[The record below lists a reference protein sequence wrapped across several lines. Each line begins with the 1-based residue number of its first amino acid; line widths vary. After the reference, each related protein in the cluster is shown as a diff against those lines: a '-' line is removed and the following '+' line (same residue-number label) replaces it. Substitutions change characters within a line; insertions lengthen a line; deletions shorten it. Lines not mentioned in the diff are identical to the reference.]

1 MLPKWYFWCSFQL
14 SVSYPTSNHPNLTS
28 FSILG
33 TQAHCKCSCWWAQC
47 TVLIEC
53 SHRCNVML
61 NKKEQGMFFVP
72 SQAMDSHLGIQI
84 TMIPWS
90 FKYEWWFL
98 LHKWRTVNRHERV
111 SAIQYPLQAWGHL
124 DVHGSLLY
132 YYHIQPGY
140 GEVSEGYTASIT
152 QKSKRNLSE

>member
-1 MLPKWYFWCSFQL
+1 MLPQWYFWLSFRL

-33 TQAHCKCSCWWAQC
+33 TQVHCKCSCWWAQC

-72 SQAMDSHLGIQI
+72 SQAMDSHAGIQI
-84 TMIPWS
+84 AMIPWS

-98 LHKWRTVNRHERV
+98 LHTNEGLWIGMKGWMQSSTLCRHGVNYMFTIVFTIITYNQDMGKCRK
-111 SAIQYPLQAWGHL
+111 LT
-124 DVHGSLLY
+124 LL
-132 YYHIQPGY
+132 
-140 GEVSEGYTASIT
+140 V
-152 QKSKRNLSE
+152 